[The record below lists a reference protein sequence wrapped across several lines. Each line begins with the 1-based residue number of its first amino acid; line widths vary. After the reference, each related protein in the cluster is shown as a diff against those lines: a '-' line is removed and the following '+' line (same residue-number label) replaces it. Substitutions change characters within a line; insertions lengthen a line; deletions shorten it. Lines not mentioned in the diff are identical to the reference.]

1 MTVEEKLE
9 SKNPAINFSLH
20 TELIVLMGQIPFG
33 ILSQRP
39 SNVNDVETTKFL
51 CSQEGVVVSCRSTE
65 AMFAKKLGD
74 SSLQKRLHT

>member
-9 SKNPAINFSLH
+9 SKNPAINFSH
-20 TELIVLMGQIPFG
+20 TEVIVLMGQIPFG
-33 ILSQRP
+33 KLSQRP

-65 AMFAKKLGD
+65 AMFAKELGD
-74 SSLQKRLHT
+74 SSL